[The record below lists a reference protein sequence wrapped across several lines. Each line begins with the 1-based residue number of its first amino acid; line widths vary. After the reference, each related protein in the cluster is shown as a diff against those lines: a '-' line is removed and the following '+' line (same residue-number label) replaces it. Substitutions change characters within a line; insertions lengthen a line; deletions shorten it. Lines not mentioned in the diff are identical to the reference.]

1 MNIISEYKIIV
12 MSTLLVAIAS
22 LATGG
27 RLKPGKIMLDEP
39 MDCGVHGPP
48 PTTTEWTDI
57 TTFGILGHGWYVC
70 YPD

>member
-1 MNIISEYKIIV
+1 MYF
-12 MSTLLVAIAS
+12 LVAAVS
-22 LATGG
+22 VSVGV
-27 RLKPGKIMLDEP
+27 GKIMLDEP

-57 TTFGILGHGWYVC
+57 TTLGILGHGWYVC